1 MHSKVTVSA
10 RTNPNVKIQA
20 QQLFSSLGMDVSTAI
35 NLFLVQSIQH
45 GGLPFDVTL
54 RRPNAETL
62 QAIKDKNLNGPFH
75 SVSDLMQ
82 SLDA

>member
-54 RRPNAETL
+54 LRPNAETL
-62 QAIKDKNLNGPFH
+62 QAIEDKNLNGPFH

>member
-62 QAIKDKNLNGPFH
+62 QAIEDKNLNGPFH

>member
-45 GGLPFDVTL
+45 GGFPFDVTL

-62 QAIKDKNLNGPFH
+62 QAIEDKNLNGPFH

>member
-1 MHSKVTVSA
+1 MPSKVTVSA

-54 RRPNAETL
+54 HRPNAETL